1 MPRGETN
8 RTHPS
13 RQDRPSYV
21 PIVRC
26 QIGLMASDAP
36 LPVTNG
42 LLMDGPEVMLA
53 GEIKHEDTAGMW
65 RFAAFD
71 GLSALEKSPKL

>member
-1 MPRGETN
+1 
-8 RTHPS
+8 
-13 RQDRPSYV
+13 
-21 PIVRC
+21 
-26 QIGLMASDAP
+26 MASDAP